1 MRYRTARP
9 LPLLLGII
17 IGSLLCACSNSD
29 GVDYANYAEN
39 TTNSEEYWNTKVDY
53 LPLDDSEYPYAGIPR
68 IVIETENYQEIKDR
82 ETEIP
87 AKLQIWG
94 EKAPESDVMD
104 LTIRGRGNTTWT
116 YPKKPY
122 AIKFNEKQAF
132 LGMPKAK
139 KWVMLANYRDR
150 TLIRNAVAF
159 EIARQTNQTWVPQG
173 KFADVYLN
181 RKFIGNYYICEKV
194 EVKEKRLNLEEDSFL
209 IEFDKYYDGDFK
221 FRTEKSDLPVIIKYP
236 KEPDETEINKIRSFI
251 NSAESSIQQPP
262 SDSSYLE
269 YINQESF
276 ADYIIIYALTTNTEP
291 SEPKSVYMHL
301 NKNGKINAGP
311 VWDFDYSTFNKNKI
325 GLANRNSKLFGHLL
339 QKPSFKQIFIERWE
353 IDKNNL
359 SKIYSFVDSLSNY
372 IAKSNEQNINLWPVK
387 INVHKVGDEEK
398 TFEES
403 IDMLKHSLQKK
414 TIELD
419 SITKQF

>member
-1 MRYRTARP
+1 MFQHATKLFWVFAV
-9 LPLLLGII
+9 IA
-17 IGSLLCACSNSD
+17 LCACSNSE
-29 GVDYANYAEN
+29 GGFYAFTEDSIAGGDLQEAK
-39 TTNSEEYWNTKVDY
+39 TSAKIDY
-53 LPLDDSEYPYAGIPR
+53 LPIYDSEYPYAGIPR
-68 IVIETENYQEIKDR
+68 IVIETENHQEIKDR

-94 EKAPESDVMD
+94 ENSPESEVMD
-104 LTIRGRGNTTWT
+104 LTIRGRGNTTWS

-159 EIARQTNQTWVPQG
+159 EIARQTNQAWVPQG

-181 RKFIGNYYICEKV
+181 QKFIGNYYICEKI
-194 EVKEKRLNLEEDSFL
+194 EVKEKRLNLKENSFL

-221 FRTEKSDLPVIIKYP
+221 FRTEINDLPVIIKYP
-236 KEPDETEINKIRSFI
+236 KEPDESEISNIKNFI
-251 NSAESSIQQPP
+251 NSAEASLQQPS

-269 YINQESF
+269 YINQGSF

-301 NKNGKINAGP
+301 DKNGKINAGP
-311 VWDFDYSTFNKNKI
+311 VWDFDYSTFNKNKT
-325 GLANRNSKLFGHLL
+325 GLANKNSKLFKQLL
-339 QKPSFKQIFIERWE
+339 HKPSFKQNFTERWE
-353 IDKNNL
+353 SDKKNL
-359 SKIYSFVDSLSNY
+359 NTIYSFVDSLSNY
-372 IAKSNEQNINLWPVK
+372 IAKSNELNINLWPVK
-387 INVHKVGDEEK
+387 INVHKVGDEVK